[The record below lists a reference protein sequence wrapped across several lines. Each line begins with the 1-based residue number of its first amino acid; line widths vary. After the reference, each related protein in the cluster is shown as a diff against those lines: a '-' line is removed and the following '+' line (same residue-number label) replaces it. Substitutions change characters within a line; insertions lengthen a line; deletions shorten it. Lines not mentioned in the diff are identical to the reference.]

1 MISLK
6 AALLVATLAGGLGFS
21 LGYIIRILIALG
33 KKGSLEI
40 DIRKMMVSAKEEANH
55 AILKAEEQA
64 ADTLKNARE
73 EVKEREEN
81 IKKTEERLVKKEE
94 FLDNRQ
100 AETDKQIEDVNK
112 AKIEIE
118 GNKEGAEKALEKAEK
133 ELKRIAKLD
142 KKEAQFELFKKIEEE
157 EEEAINSR
165 LRKLE
170 INGEDTIKKAAQD
183 ILAISIQ
190 RLATSVSSDLFT
202 SSVHIES
209 EDVKGKII
217 GKEGRNIKTFEKET
231 GVEVIIDDSPNTIT
245 LSSFDPVRRAIA
257 KIALDALIKDGRI
270 QPARIEKEVENA
282 KKEIGKIV
290 KEKGEE
296 ATYECGILNL
306 DPRLVSILGRLH
318 FRTSYG
324 HNVLQHSIE
333 CSHIAGIIAEEISAN
348 VRVAKTAALL
358 HDIGKALD
366 HEVSGTHVEIGI
378 QLLEKFGVHD
388 DIIRAMRAHH
398 EEYPYD
404 TVESRIVQTA
414 DAISGGR
421 PGARKDNIESYVKR
435 LAELEQIATSFVGVE
450 KAYALQAGRE
460 IRVFIN
466 PADLGD
472 VESRNLA
479 REIALKIE
487 SELRYPGEI
496 KVTVIRET
504 RVIEVAR

>member
-1 MISLK
+1 MITLK

-33 KKGSLEI
+33 KRGSLEL
-40 DIRKMMVSAKEEANH
+40 DIKKMMVNANEEAKH
-55 AILKAEEQA
+55 ITMKAEEEA
-64 ADTLKNARE
+64 SGTLKSARE
-73 EVKEREEN
+73 QVKEQEEN
-81 IKKTEERLVKKEE
+81 IKKNSERLIKKEE
-94 FLDNRQ
+94 LLDTR
-100 AETDKQIEDVNK
+100 QIENLKQLEEINHAKVELEENK
-112 AKIEIE
+112 L
-118 GNKEGAEKALEKAEK
+118 NLDSLLEKTET
-133 ELKRIAKLD
+133 ELERIANLD
-142 KKEAQFELFKKIEEE
+142 KDSAKLEVLRKIEEDNKTE
-157 EEEAINSR
+157 IDSR

-170 INGEDTIKKAAQD
+170 VAGEDTVTEASKN
-183 ILAISIQ
+183 ILAMAIQ
-190 RLATSVSSDLFT
+190 RLASSVSSDFFT
-202 SSVHIES
+202 SSIHIES
-209 EDVKGKII
+209 EDVKGKVI
-217 GKEGRNIKTFEKET
+217 GKEGRNIKAIEKET
-231 GVEVIIDDSPNTIT
+231 GVELVIDDTPGTIT
-245 LSSFDPVRRAIA
+245 ISSFDPMRRAVA
-257 KIALDALIKDGRI
+257 KIAIDNLIKDGRI
-270 QPARIEKEVENA
+270 QPARIEKEVEDA
-282 KKEIGKIV
+282 KKQISKFV
-290 KEKGEE
+290 KEKGNE
-296 ATYECGILNL
+296 AVYECGILNL

-333 CSHIAGIIAEEISAN
+333 CSHIAGIIAEEIGAN

-366 HEVSGTHVEIGI
+366 HEVPGTHVEIGI
-378 QLLEKFGVHD
+378 KLLEKFGVHD

-421 PGARKDNIESYVKR
+421 PGARKDNVEGYLKR
-435 LAELEQIATSFVGVE
+435 LADLEQIAKSFVGVE
-450 KAYALQAGRE
+450 KAYAIQAGRE

-466 PADLGD
+466 PSEADD
-472 VESRNLA
+472 ITARTLA
-479 REIALKIE
+479 RDIAGRIE

>member
-33 KKGSLEI
+33 KKGSLEL
-40 DIRKMMVSAKEEANH
+40 DIKRMMVDANEEAKH
-55 AILKAEEQA
+55 ITIKAEEKA
-64 ADTLKNARE
+64 SETLKSARE
-73 EVKEREEN
+73 QVKEREEN
-81 IKKTEERLVKKEE
+81 IKKAEERIIKKEGI
-94 FLDNRQ
+94 LDNRQ
-100 AETDKQIEDVNK
+100 VESDKQMDEINQGRAELEENK
-112 AKIEIE
+112 ANIDTL
-118 GNKEGAEKALEKAEK
+118 LEKAEK
-133 ELKRIAKLD
+133 ELKRVAKLD
-142 KKEAQFELFKKIEEE
+142 K
-157 EEEAINSR
+157 EEAREEMFKMIEKENKEDIESR

-170 INGEDTIKKAAQD
+170 IAGEDAVTNSAKE
-183 ILAISIQ
+183 ILAMSIQ
-190 RLATSVSSDLFT
+190 RLASSVASDFFT
-202 SSVHIES
+202 SHVKIDS
-209 EDVKGKII
+209 EDIKGKII

-231 GVEVIIDDSPNTIT
+231 GVEVVIDDTVGVIT
-245 LSSFDPVRRAIA
+245 LSSFDPIRRAIA
-257 KIALDALIKDGRI
+257 TTALENLIKDGRI
-270 QPARIEKEVENA
+270 QPARIEKEVEDA
-282 KKEIGKIV
+282 KKQINKIV

-324 HNVLQHSIE
+324 HNVLQHSVE
-333 CSHIAGIIAEEISAN
+333 CSHIAGIIANEIGAN
-348 VRVAKTAALL
+348 VRISKTAALL

-366 HEVSGTHVEIGI
+366 HEVTGTHVEIGI
-378 QLLEKFGVHD
+378 KLLEKFGVHED
-388 DIIRAMRAHH
+388 VIKAMRAHH

-404 TVESRIVQTA
+404 TIESRIVQTA

-421 PGARKDNIESYVKR
+421 PGARKDNIESYLKR
-435 LAELEQIATSFVGVE
+435 LEELEQIATSFVGVE

-472 VESRNLA
+472 AESRALA
-479 REIALKIE
+479 HDIAMKIE

>member
-33 KKGSLEI
+33 KKGSLEL
-40 DIRKMMVSAKEEANH
+40 DIKRMMVDAKEEAKH
-55 AILKAEEQA
+55 VTLKAEETA
-64 ADTLKNARE
+64 SDTLKSARE
-73 EVKEREEN
+73 QVKEREEN

-94 FLDNRQ
+94 LLDTRQ
-100 AETDKQIEDVNK
+100 TESDRQMEDINK

-118 GNKEGAEKALEKAEK
+118 ESKATLDKLLEKAEK

-142 KKEAQFELFKKIEEE
+142 KDEARDEIFKIVEKENKADIQ
-157 EEEAINSR
+157 SR

-170 INGEDTIKKAAQD
+170 IAGEDSVMNASKD
-183 ILAISIQ
+183 ILAMSIQ
-190 RLATSVSSDLFT
+190 RLASSVSSDFF
-202 SSVHIES
+202 SSHVKIES
-209 EDVKGKII
+209 EDIKGKII

-231 GVEVIIDDSPNTIT
+231 GVEVVIDDTVGVIT
-245 LSSFDPVRRAIA
+245 LSSFDPIRRAIA
-257 KIALDALIKDGRI
+257 TIALENLIKDGRI
-270 QPARIEKEVENA
+270 QPARIEKEIEDA
-282 KKEIGKIV
+282 KKQMNKIV
-290 KEKGEE
+290 KEKGDE

-333 CSHIAGIIAEEISAN
+333 CSHIAGIIAEEIGAN

-366 HEVSGTHVEIGI
+366 HEVAGTHVEIGI
-378 QLLEKFGVHD
+378 KLLEKFGVHD
-388 DIIRAMRAHH
+388 DVIRAMRAHH

-404 TVESRIVQTA
+404 TIESRIVQTA

-421 PGARKDNIESYVKR
+421 PGARKDNIEMYLKR
-435 LAELEQIATSFVGVE
+435 LAELEQIATSFVGVD

-472 VESRNLA
+472 TESRALA
-479 REIALKIE
+479 RDIALKIE

-504 RVIEVAR
+504 RVIEIAR

>member
-6 AALLVATLAGGLGFS
+6 LALLVATLAGGLGFS
-21 LGYIIRILIALG
+21 LGYIIRVLIALG

-40 DIRKMMVSAKEEANH
+40 DIRRMMVTAKEEANH
-55 AILKAEEQA
+55 VTLKAEEQA
-64 ADTLKNARE
+64 TETLKKSRE

-81 IKKTEERLVKKEE
+81 IKKTEERLAKKEE

-100 AETDKQIEDVNK
+100 VETDKQIDLINK
-112 AKIEIE
+112 ARIEIE
-118 GNKEGAEKALEKAEK
+118 SDKTDAEKALEKVEK
-133 ELKRIAKLD
+133 ELKRVAKLD

-170 INGEDTIKKAAQD
+170 IAAEDAVRKSSQE

-190 RLATSVSSDLFT
+190 RLATSVSSDFFT
-202 SSVHIES
+202 SAVQIES
-209 EDVKGKII
+209 EETKGKII

-231 GVEVIIDDSPNTIT
+231 GVEVIVDDSPGTIT

-257 KIALDALIKDGRI
+257 KIALEALIKDGRI

-290 KEKGEE
+290 KQKGEE

-333 CSHIAGIIAEEISAN
+333 CSHIAGIIAEEIGAN

-366 HEVSGTHVEIGI
+366 HEVAGTHVEIGI
-378 QLLEKFGVHD
+378 QLLEKFSVSD

-421 PGARKDNIESYVKR
+421 PGARKDNIESYIKR
-435 LAELEQIATSFVGVE
+435 LAELEQIAKSFTGVE

-466 PADLGD
+466 PADLTD

-479 REIALKIE
+479 RDIALKIE
-487 SELRYPGEI
+487 SDLRYPGEI

-504 RVIEVAR
+504 RAIEVAR